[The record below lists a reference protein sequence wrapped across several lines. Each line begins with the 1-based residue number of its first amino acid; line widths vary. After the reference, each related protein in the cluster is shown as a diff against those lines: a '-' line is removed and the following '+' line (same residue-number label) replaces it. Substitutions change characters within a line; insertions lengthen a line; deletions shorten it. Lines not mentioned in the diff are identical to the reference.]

1 MKKYKLPLWQ
11 QVLLSLVVGTIT
23 GIILGPAAQPLN
35 YLGLLFLNLIKMVTV
50 PMILFTIIYG
60 MTNVEDSSD
69 LYRVSIKALFIFLAT
84 SLIAVSIGLLVP
96 IILKPGIG
104 VSKSLLQF
112 NSSSITSSATNFS
125 VLDTLIG
132 LIPTNIFTALVEAN
146 MLQIIIFAFLF
157 GLVLQSKR
165 DECRKLIIGIQ
176 QIALVFF
183 SIIQVIMKLAPVG
196 VFGYIAAIVGV
207 EGIEVLFSLG
217 ALILTIAIGCVT
229 QYVAYMILIIVFAKI
244 SPVPFLKKILGAQ
257 MLAFATSSSK
267 ATLVPLMDTAE
278 NSMGISRQ
286 KSRFLL
292 PLSAALNMDGGAIY
306 QASSVVFFA
315 QILGV
320 EFEIQQYVTLFLMCT
335 LASIG
340 GAGIPGGVLLFLGM
354 VLQSVGLP
362 IEAVLLVASIDRIL
376 DMMTTVINV
385 TGCGCVTLI
394 VDKSENTLNVKK
406 YYQSMK

>member
-157 GLVLQSKR
+157 GLGLHSKR

-306 QASSVVFFA
+306 QASSAVFFA